1 MAIEIR
7 PVSGYRDLEQWVD
20 ARNEVFPD
28 DPDTAAMMALV
39 RASELEHV
47 DLLACENDAI
57 VGTGMLA
64 GDPESLESSHPY
76 VEVTVPTRSRGR
88 GVGSALL
95 RELSDRVR
103 RIGKEG
109 IECEARA
116 DDNYSVA
123 YLTRRGFVERGRST
137 KYVLE
142 LGEHDDG
149 DPVPP
154 PGIELATLADR
165 PDLVQGMYEVA
176 KVTFPE
182 IGGFQ
187 ARQANTFQE
196 WQLYHLGSPRTMFEM
211 TPIALDREQVVGFAT
226 MLCAADGK
234 SAEHRIA
241 AVLPSH
247 RKRGIATAL
256 LRAQIAEAKRA
267 SIETLIAWNR
277 SDHAGSVYG
286 TKVGFEPR
294 SATIG
299 FRGPLL

>member
-7 PVSGYRDLEQWVD
+7 PVSGYSDLEQWVD

-47 DLLACENDAI
+47 DLLAYENGAI

-64 GDPESLESSHPY
+64 GDLNSLESSHPY
-76 VEVTVPTRSRGR
+76 VEVSVPTRFRGH

-95 RELSDRVR
+95 RELSGRVR
-103 RIGKEG
+103 RQGKEG
-109 IECEARA
+109 IDCEARA
-116 DDNYSVA
+116 DDDYSIA
-123 YLTRRGFVERGRST
+123 YLMRRGFVERGRST

-142 LGEHDDG
+142 LGGDDG
-149 DPVPP
+149 GDPDSPN
-154 PGIELATLADR
+154 GIELTTLADR
-165 PDLVQGMYEVA
+165 PDLVRGMYEVA
-176 KVTFPE
+176 KVTYPE
-182 IGGFQ
+182 IGGYQ
-187 ARQANTFQE
+187 ARHANSFNE
-196 WQLYHLGSPRTMFEM
+196 WQLYQLGSPQTTFEM
-211 TPIALDREQVVGFAT
+211 TPIALDGEQVVGFAT

-234 SAEHRIA
+234 SAEHGIA
-241 AVLPSH
+241 AVLPSY

-277 SDHAGSVYG
+277 SDRASGVYAA
-286 TKVGFEPR
+286 KLGFEPS